1 MNLTVRADA
10 TTAVIAIDG
19 EFLGALHRPALRTE
33 VDALRER
40 GIVRVVL
47 DLRSTTLMDSA
58 GLGALIEVATG
69 LRTSG
74 GDLRLAVRSGRLKR
88 LFEMTGLLGRVF
100 AVFPTPA
107 EALASWRDGP
117 AVSAEA

>member
-1 MNLTVRADA
+1 MNLTVREHGSA
-10 TTAVIAIDG
+10 AVVSIEG
-19 EFLGALHRPALRTE
+19 EFLGALHRQTLRGE

-40 GIVRVVL
+40 GIVRIVL
-47 DLRSTTLMDSA
+47 DLRSATLMDSA

-69 LRTSG
+69 LRRAN
-74 GDLRLAVRSGRLKR
+74 GDLRVAVRAGRLQR

-107 EALASWRDGP
+107 EALSSWRDG
-117 AVSAEA
+117 ASVSAEA

>member
-1 MNLTVRADA
+1 MHLTVREQAN
-10 TTAVIAIDG
+10 TAVITIEG
-19 EFLGALHRPALRTE
+19 EFLGALHRQSLRRE
-33 VDALRER
+33 VDSLRER
-40 GIVRVVL
+40 RIVQVVL

-58 GLGALIEVATG
+58 GLGALIEAATG
-69 LRTSG
+69 LRASG
-74 GDLRLAVRSGRLKR
+74 GDLRLAVRSGRLRR

-107 EALASWRDGP
+107 EALSSWRDGS